1 VHQHDRSDVT
11 GREPV
16 VGEIAR
22 QHDFVEFI
30 NHVSLSSER

>member
-1 VHQHDRSDVT
+1 MHQHDRPDVA
-11 GREPV
+11 GCEAM

-30 NHVSLSSER
+30 NQVSLSSER